1 MIPCHT
7 SWMIEGIVHGPPTDS
22 PECCIAW
29 KMCTRV
35 RWARLDSLVILKN
48 CCHSWCLRDSRVSC
62 CQVITLQGLKLA
74 EVTAKPSDMG
84 ATYLLQSFSS
94 NSTFIML
101 YLIHQMDIDYLVV
114 DKLINIKNCLV
125 TIACLV

>member
-1 MIPCHT
+1 
-7 SWMIEGIVHGPPTDS
+7 V
-22 PECCIAW
+22 
-29 KMCTRV
+29 
-35 RWARLDSLVILKN
+35 
-48 CCHSWCLRDSRVSC
+48 
-62 CQVITLQGLKLA
+62 
-74 EVTAKPSDMG
+74 KPSDMS